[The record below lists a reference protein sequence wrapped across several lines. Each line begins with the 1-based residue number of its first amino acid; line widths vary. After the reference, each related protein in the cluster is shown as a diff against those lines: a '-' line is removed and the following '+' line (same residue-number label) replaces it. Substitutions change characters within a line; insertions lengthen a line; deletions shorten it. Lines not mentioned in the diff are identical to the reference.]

1 MFKENLDVFLND
13 FGLDVCYGD
22 IYTKGIFDM
31 PDQNILS
38 GNVISTEYSLIFKT
52 AVMPSL
58 LSGNRIKVDAIDYK
72 IREVEKIGDG
82 AFSRA
87 LLTKV

>member
-1 MFKENLDVFLND
+1 MFKENLDVFLAD

-22 IYTKGIFDM
+22 VYTKGILDM

-38 GNVISTEYSLIFKT
+38 GNVSSTEYSLTFKT
-52 AVMPSL
+52 SILPNL
-58 LSGNRIKVDAIDYK
+58 LSGNKIIVDAINYK

>member
-1 MFKENLDVFLND
+1 MFKENLDVFIAD

-22 IYTKGIFDM
+22 VYTRGLFDM

-38 GNVISTEYSLIFKT
+38 GNVTSTEYSLTYKT
-52 AVMPSL
+52 EVLPNL
-58 LSGNRIKVDAIDYK
+58 LSGNKVNVDGIDYK

-87 LLTKV
+87 LLTRV